1 MADMSPKLLSGVSV
15 LVVEDNEDA
24 LEILST
30 VLSLHGAIVTATVSA
45 REALEHLASVRPD
58 VIVSDLAMPEMTG
71 LQLIEKVHALP
82 SQIEWPT
89 PALAMTAY
97 TQDEYRSQALNHGF
111 MAFLPK
117 PMDPKTLVQ
126 EVGRLAGRTS

>member
-1 MADMSPKLLSGVSV
+1 
-15 LVVEDNEDA
+15 
-24 LEILST
+24 
-30 VLSLHGAIVTATVSA
+30 
-45 REALEHLASVRPD
+45 
-58 VIVSDLAMPEMTG
+58 VIISDLAMPEMTG

-97 TQDEYRSQALNHGF
+97 TQDEYRRQALNHGF

-117 PMDPKTLVQ
+117 PMDPKALVQ